1 MKIERLSSNKIKVTV
16 TPGELTVWDI
26 NPKAISPDSPQL
38 REFITALLA
47 QSADET
53 GFDLTSASILVEA
66 RPQGSDYVFV
76 ITRMAQGF
84 DQTQRELTKAI
95 IRKKLLNGQFRAK
108 QSETPASSY
117 YGFDSLADFAALL
130 RTAGCENLAGTALYQ
145 VGSQYYFAVNDALVE
160 HKHLCALASE
170 FAASAH
176 GNSFGAYLAEHGRVF
191 AESDRFAA
199 LARCY
204 E

>member
-26 NPKAISPDSPQL
+26 NPQAISPDSPQL

-53 GFDLTSASILVEA
+53 GFDLASASILVEA

-76 ITRMAQGF
+76 ITRMAQGY
-84 DQTQRELTKAI
+84 DHTQREITKAI
-95 IRKKLLNGQFRAK
+95 IRKKLLNGQYRTK
-108 QSETPASSY
+108 KSETPTSSY
-117 YGFDSLADFAALL
+117 YGFGSLADFAALL
-130 RTAGCENLAGTALYQ
+130 RAAQHEDFSGTALYQ
-145 VGSQYYFAVNDALVE
+145 SGSQYYFAIDTQQE
-160 HKHLCALASE
+160 HTHLRALASE
-170 FAASAH
+170 FASSLH
-176 GNSFGAYLAEHGRVF
+176 DSSFGAYLSEHGRIF
-191 AESDRFAA
+191 AESDRFSA